1 MKVDS
6 YIFVVV
12 YFHVINFIDFIWYCL
27 FSPLFVTCLRFM
39 NYKCKVSL
47 FISYKS
53 TKYFA

>member
-27 FSPLFVTCLRFM
+27 FSPLFLSFPRFI
-39 NYKCKVSL
+39 NYKRKVSQ
-47 FISYKS
+47 FV
-53 TKYFA
+53 YFS